1 MSRWR
6 AAGLH
11 LGISATIAVAAVALM
26 LAVWYPGALFE
37 AAGGSALLFILVGV
51 DVVLGPLMTLI
62 IFRSGKWGL
71 RFDLAAIG
79 TVQLLALA
87 YGAHVVFLAR
97 PAFIVFVVDRF
108 ELATAADLDP
118 RELAKAKYPQ
128 FRSAPWTGPKFAVA
142 RMPTDPAEHNQ
153 VVLAAM
159 RGLDL
164 QDFPKYWVPYAD
176 GRSLVRAKALTVAG
190 LREADPQTAAAVD
203 AYLRSSGTRPE
214 DVRCLLLRTRFDWL
228 AVLLDPVSAAPL
240 RLVLGAAVGG

>member
-11 LGISATIAVAAVALM
+11 LGISAAIATAVVALM
-26 LAVWYPGALFE
+26 LAVWYPGPLFE
-37 AAGGSALLFILVGV
+37 AAGGSGLLFILVGV
-51 DVVLGPLMTLI
+51 DVVLGPLMTLV

-79 TVQLLALA
+79 TVQALALA
-87 YGAHVVFLAR
+87 YGVHVVYLAR

-128 FRSAPWTGPKFAVA
+128 FRAPPLTGPEFAVSQ
-142 RMPTDPAEHNQ
+142 MPADPAERNK

-159 RGLDL
+159 AGLDL
-164 QDFPKYWVPYAD
+164 QNFPKYWAPYAE
-176 GRSLVRAKALTVAG
+176 RRAQVLAKAVTVAQ
-190 LREADPQTAAAVD
+190 LRRAEPKTAAAVD
-203 AYLRSSGTRPE
+203 AYLKDSGTRE
-214 DVRCLLLRTRFDWL
+214 QDVRCLMLRTRFAWL
-228 AVLLDPVSAAPL
+228 AVLVDPSSAEPR
-240 RLVLGAAVGG
+240 RLVLGEKILR